1 MERRTFLAA
10 GAWLSA
16 TAGTGAPW
24 LSRAFPGGGA
34 RRADFALIDTT
45 LSEATA
51 LSDHAMRLRVPI
63 LDVNRA
69 PHADIAALWYDL
81 LAPRAAASG
90 GRLTLLGVTRAADFF
105 VLTRLALP
113 PAAPL
118 THLSGTPRRACV
130 AFALA
135 L

>member
-24 LSRAFPGGGA
+24 RARALPGGIQ
-34 RRADFALIDTT
+34 RADFALIDTT
-45 LSEATA
+45 LAEATA
-51 LSDHAMRLRVPI
+51 LSDHAMRVRVPI

-90 GRLTLLGVTRAADFF
+90 GHLTLVGVTRAADFF

-113 PAAPL
+113 PAAPV
-118 THLSGTPRRACV
+118 TQVSGTPRRACV